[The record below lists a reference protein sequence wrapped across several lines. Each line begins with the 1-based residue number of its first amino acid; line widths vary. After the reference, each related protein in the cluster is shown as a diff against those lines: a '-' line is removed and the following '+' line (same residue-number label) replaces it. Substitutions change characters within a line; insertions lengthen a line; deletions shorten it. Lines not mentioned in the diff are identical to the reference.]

1 LDSKQPFVRISF
13 TLNGKPVEL
22 DAPPWESA
30 LSVIRDRLGLTGPKE
45 GCGIGE
51 CGACTILVDGKAI
64 NSCLMPALQLDSR
77 DVLTIE
83 GLAESATSHGLPE
96 RFLEM
101 GATQCGFC
109 SPGMLMS
116 AKSLL
121 DKNPN
126 PTRSEI
132 LEALSG
138 NLCRCTGYVQII
150 EAVEAAAEEYEK

>member
-1 LDSKQPFVRISF
+1 MEFDEQLVKISF

-51 CGACTILVDGKAI
+51 CGACTILVDGKAVDA
-64 NSCLMPALQLDSR
+64 CLMLAPQLDAR

-83 GLAESATSHGLPE
+83 GLAQSEAPHNLPQH
-96 RFLEM
+96 FLEK
-101 GATQCGFC
+101 GAAQCGFC
-109 SPGMLMS
+109 TPGMLMS

-126 PTRSEI
+126 PTRSQI
-132 LEALSG
+132 VEALSG

-150 EAVEAAAEEYEK
+150 EAVEAATEKD